1 MNSMSGY
8 GRGEAQNGDVA
19 IVVELKATNNRF
31 REVQIRLPKYYL
43 ALESRI
49 KKHIANSIQRG
60 RVDVYVRRERAGSG
74 RRVEANLELAEQ
86 IYRAMSA
93 VAQHLQRPPTDIP
106 IQELLQQPGVLEFV
120 EEQPDALG
128 EWSLVLTALESA
140 LGDLCNMRTQEGA
153 ALQALIA
160 TQMNRLEILQS
171 DLDRNLESLNEHLH
185 KRLYARIN
193 RLVGESTNPDRIAQ
207 EAALLIDKSDI
218 SEELIRL
225 RSHSLQLRQAIAI
238 QEPIG
243 RKLDFILQEMNR
255 DINTIGSK
263 ANAHQSSGLV
273 IELKST
279 LEKLREHVASVE

>member
-1 MNSMSGY
+1 MSGY
-8 GRGEAQNGDVA
+8 GRGEAQNGDIAV
-19 IVVELKATNNRF
+19 VVELKATNNRF
-31 REVQIRLPKYYL
+31 REVQIRLPKFYL

-49 KKHIANSIQRG
+49 KKHLANHIQRG

-74 RRVEANLELAEQ
+74 RRVEVNLELAEQ

-140 LGDLCNMRTQEGA
+140 LGDLCSMRTQEGA
-153 ALQALIA
+153 SLQGLIIA
-160 TQMNRLEILQS
+160 QLDRLDILQR

-185 KRLYARIN
+185 NRLCARIN
-193 RLVGESTNPDRIAQ
+193 RLVGDSTNPDRIAQ
-207 EAALLIDKSDI
+207 EAAVLIDKSDI

-225 RSHSLQLRQAIAI
+225 RSHSLQLRQASTV

-273 IELKST
+273 VELKST